1 MMVYATFTH
10 FQENRQDLIPI
21 LDNYSWIPLATVIIS
36 IWARNA
42 GIMPVIQVVNY
53 NQRCISQAVISCF
66 AFFLRTVWYFH
77 EYFY

>member
-10 FQENRQDLIPI
+10 FQEYRQDLIPI

-53 NQRCISQAVISCF
+53 NLGPLQSNS
-66 AFFLRTVWYFH
+66 
-77 EYFY
+77 